1 MNNNMPIH
9 LIAYKKLTDAF
20 KYTNQKNKLKKKLK
34 MSIDFTSLK
43 ILMFLKIF
51 PYRVFEEPV
60 ISLNSLNS

>member
-20 KYTNQKNKLKKKLK
+20 KYTNQKNKLKKLK

-51 PYRVFEEPV
+51 PYRAFKN
-60 ISLNSLNS
+60 L